1 MDIVFGH
8 VNIIAKDWRKL
19 SRFYQDVF
27 NCVPVPPQR
36 DLSGP
41 LLEAATGV
49 PRARLQGEHLRLPG
63 YGPAGPT
70 LEIFSYDHMLSK
82 LDAAANRLGVGH
94 LAFHVPDVASA
105 LEKVRAH
112 GGRAIGSTASVTV
125 DGKGVVT
132 FVYAAD
138 PEDNIIELQS
148 WSHVSPMSSKV
159 S

>member
-1 MDIVFGH
+1 MDMIFGH

-41 LLEAATGV
+41 FLEAATGV
-49 PRARLQGEHLRLPG
+49 PQARLQGEHLRLPG
-63 YGPAGPT
+63 LGPAGPT

-94 LAFHVPDVASA
+94 LAFHVSDVAAA
-105 LEKVRAH
+105 LKKVLAH
-112 GGRAIGSTASVTV
+112 GGRAIGSIASVTI

-148 WSHVSPMSSKV
+148 WSQGNPIPSEGV
-159 S
+159 